1 MERLLD
7 STLVTFGLGLALTG
21 VLVALLRWLG

>member
-1 MERLLD
+1 MGILD

-21 VLVALLRWLG
+21 VLVALLRWLS